1 MILVR
6 SDASDSCLLLFLLI
20 PAVVDVGDVME
31 VVGVLVASTEKVG
44 GGQPSMEKVEKK
56 EQASVLVRKK
66 VAGVNVDGA
75 WVTVAVAVT

>member
-1 MILVR
+1 
-6 SDASDSCLLLFLLI
+6 
-20 PAVVDVGDVME
+20 ME

-44 GGQPSMEKVEKK
+44 GGQPSTEKVEKK

-66 VAGVNVDGA
+66 VTGVNVDGA